1 MKLLSCVAYM
11 AALGVLAFP
20 VGRLYAKISFRAD
33 KFPFREYSF
42 ERETKIYSRLRVRQ
56 WQKLVPDV
64 SRVFPKIVPRKELVN
79 EPSCA
84 KLRIMINETCVS
96 EVTHV
101 MLSVLGAAMIWLWPG
116 TGGRILFAVYVLVGN
131 LPYIIIQR
139 YNRPRLIR
147 LLRSAE
153 RKEMKQKQDS
163 TSPPL

>member
-1 MKLLSCVAYM
+1 MKLLACVASM

-20 VGRLYAKISFRAD
+20 VGRMYAKISFKAD
-33 KFPFREYSF
+33 KFPLREYSF

-64 SRVFPKIVPRKELVN
+64 SRAFPKIVPRKELVD

-96 EVTHV
+96 EVTHI
-101 MLSVLGAAMIWLWPG
+101 MLSVLGIAMMPLWPG
-116 TGGRILFAVYVLVGN
+116 TGGVILFAVYVLLGN

-139 YNRPRLIR
+139 YNRPRLAH

-153 RKEMKQKQDS
+153 RKEMKLKHES
-163 TSPPL
+163 TNPQL